1 MTIARSVAV
10 AREAR
15 VELSLALDAGISD
28 ILEVIEGRAGI
39 PVTVAALP
47 QGFAGVM
54 RRDQERADI
63 FINGTEAHVRQR
75 FTLAHEFGHYRL
87 GHATVYDTAAD
98 ILGRDPQEMQAN
110 AFAGEFLVPRAAVDA
125 WLEREGDPKV
135 ELETIVRMARHFGI
149 SAEVAKIRLEQA
161 GRLRGRAKPISDAI
175 LAGKHTNLHYM
186 LSLGQF
192 HDSLSAISPD
202 DLPRLPVAA
211 QRQIKALYQAGLSSV
226 EEIASRTG
234 RAADRVAAELAD
246 VEVVAADPSF

>member
-1 MTIARSVAV
+1 MTITWPVAAARQ
-10 AREAR
+10 ARL
-15 VELSLALDAGISD
+15 ELGLALDAGIPD
-28 ILEVIEGRAGI
+28 ILEAVEGRAGL

-98 ILGRDPQEMQAN
+98 IIGRDPQELQAN
-110 AFAGEFLVPRAAVDA
+110 AFAGEFLIPRAAVDA

-135 ELETIVRMARHFGI
+135 ELETIVRMARHFGV
-149 SAEVAKIRLEQA
+149 SAEAAKIRLEKA
-161 GRLRGRAKPISDAI
+161 GRLRGRVKPISDAI
-175 LAGKHTNLHYM
+175 LAGQHTHLHYM

-192 HDSLSAISPD
+192 HDSLSAISAD

-211 QRQIKALYQAGLSSV
+211 QRQIKAVYQAGLTSV
-226 EEIASRTG
+226 EEIAVRTG
-234 RAADRVAAELAD
+234 RPPERVAAELAG
-246 VEVVAADPSF
+246 VEVAATDPDF